1 MKKNNAMTQA
11 IDAHRKLSNA
21 QVLLLQLF
29 ERDLPEDDLKEVKNL
44 LTRFWFKKAEQEAE
58 KSMKIKGIT
67 NQQLNKE
74 IDELN
79 DGSRTEYLNK
89 IRK

>member
-1 MKKNNAMTQA
+1 MTQA
-11 IDAHRKLSNA
+11 VDVHRKLSNA

-29 ERDLPEDDLKEVKNL
+29 ERDLPEADLKEVKNL
-44 LTRFWFKKAEQEAE
+44 LTRFLFKKAEQEAE
-58 KSMKIKGIT
+58 KSMKAKSMT

-79 DGSRTEYLNK
+79 EGSRTEYLNK

>member
-1 MKKNNAMTQA
+1 MKNNNAMTQT
-11 IDAHRKLSNA
+11 IDRPRKLSNA

-29 ERDLPEDDLKEVKNL
+29 ERDLPEEELLEVKNL

-58 KSMKIKGIT
+58 KAMKTKGMT
-67 NQQLNKE
+67 LQQLNQE

-79 DGSRTEYLNK
+79 EGSRTEYLTK

>member
-1 MKKNNAMTQA
+1 MVQA
-11 IDAHRKLSNA
+11 IETNRKLSNA

-58 KSMKIKGIT
+58 KSMKNKGMT

-79 DGSRTEYLNK
+79 EGSRTEYLNK

>member
-1 MKKNNAMTQA
+1 MTQA
-11 IDAHRKLSNA
+11 IDVHRKLSNA

-58 KSMKIKGIT
+58 KSMKAKGMT

-74 IDELN
+74 IDEIN
-79 DGSRTEYLNK
+79 EGSRTEYLNK

>member
-1 MKKNNAMTQA
+1 MTQT
-11 IDAHRKLSNA
+11 IEAHRKLSNV

-29 ERDLPEDDLKEVKNL
+29 ERDLPEADLKEVKNL
-44 LTRFWFKKAEQEAE
+44 LTRFWFQKAEQEAE
-58 KSMKIKGIT
+58 KSMKTKGMT
-67 NQQLNKE
+67 LQQLNKE

-79 DGSRTEYLNK
+79 DGSRTDFLNK

>member
-1 MKKNNAMTQA
+1 MTQA
-11 IDAHRKLSNA
+11 IDVHRKLSNA
-21 QVLLLQLF
+21 QVLLFQLF

-58 KSMKIKGIT
+58 KSMKIKGVT
-67 NQQLNKE
+67 HQQLNQE
-74 IDELN
+74 IDQLN
-79 DGSRTEYLNK
+79 EGSRTEYLKK

>member
-1 MKKNNAMTQA
+1 MTQA
-11 IDAHRKLSNA
+11 IEVHRKLSNA

-44 LTRFWFKKAEQEAE
+44 LTRFLFKKAEQEAE
-58 KSMKIKGIT
+58 KSMKVKGMT

-79 DGSRTEYLNK
+79 NGSRTEYLNR

>member
-1 MKKNNAMTQA
+1 MTQA
-11 IDAHRKLSNA
+11 IDVHRKLSNA

-44 LTRFWFKKAEQEAE
+44 LTRFLFKKAEQEAK
-58 KSMKIKGIT
+58 KSMKVKGMT
-67 NQQLNKE
+67 YQQLNKE

-79 DGSRTEYLNK
+79 EGSRTEYLNK

>member
-1 MKKNNAMTQA
+1 MTQT
-11 IDAHRKLSNA
+11 IDAHRKLSNT

-58 KSMKIKGIT
+58 KSMKTKGKT
-67 NQQLNKE
+67 HQRLNTE
-74 IDELN
+74 IDALN
-79 DGSRTEYLNK
+79 DGSRTEFLNK
-89 IRK
+89 IKK

>member
-1 MKKNNAMTQA
+1 MTQT
-11 IDAHRKLSNA
+11 IDVHRKLSNA

-58 KSMKIKGIT
+58 RSMTAKGMT

-79 DGSRTEYLNK
+79 EGNRTEYLNK